1 MQNKNKSLVDQL
13 IIEVEYAIG
22 TIYDNKSDGW
32 SANDTETKLNKTQ
45 SSQSEKIMR
54 INHMGEVCAQAL
66 YRGQAAFTKDK
77 KVKQQLYQM
86 CKEENY
92 HLKLCNQRLEE
103 LDGKKSMLNPLWYL
117 ASFTLGSI
125 AGLKEKDWKL
135 GFIEETEKQVK
146 AHLEGSI
153 SSLPK
158 QDKRSKDFLNTIA
171 KDEEK
176 HRNTAQQIGANEI
189 PEFLK
194 KTMSILSTIMKK
206 ITGRI

>member
-32 SANDTETKLNKTQ
+32 SSNDAETKLNKAQ

-54 INHMGEVCAQAL
+54 VNHMGEVCAQAL